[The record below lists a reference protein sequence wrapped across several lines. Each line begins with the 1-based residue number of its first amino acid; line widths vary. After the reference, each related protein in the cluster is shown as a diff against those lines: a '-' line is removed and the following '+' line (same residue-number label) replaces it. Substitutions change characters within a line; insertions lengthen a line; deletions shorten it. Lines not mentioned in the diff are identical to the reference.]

1 MQPVKIV
8 GRFALVIAAVLPMAV
23 SAASG
28 AERHVR
34 AAAALDVRPRMAFAG
49 SDVRILVRVRA
60 EAENRR
66 LRVTIES
73 DTFARTSEID
83 LEGLRAAEAHWFD
96 LRALPAGDYLVE
108 AIVYGSTGERSR
120 VQDRF
125 SRQ

>member
-1 MQPVKIV
+1 MHPVKIV
-8 GRFALVIAAVLPMAV
+8 GRLALVIAGALAMAA

-28 AERHVR
+28 ADRHGR
-34 AAAALDVRPRMAFAG
+34 APAALDVRPRMAFAG
-49 SDVRILVRVRA
+49 SGVRILVRVRA

-96 LRALPAGDYLVE
+96 LPALPAGDYLVE

-120 VQDRF
+120 LQDRF